1 MTVPSP
7 FLMELPRDQ
16 MELIEPDY
24 YEMPEYEVSE
34 NSLADPAV
42 YVHRE
47 PVEVGDVAAAR
58 LTTAAEMVQHSGPD
72 AAAAKTAAAA
82 GQVDAET
89 FRVGMAVMHPDY
101 GLGKIA
107 ALSGSGAK
115 RTATVNFALSGRRT
129 FRIKESPLRPAGVA
143 S

>member
-1 MTVPSP
+1 
-7 FLMELPRDQ
+7 
-16 MELIEPDY
+16 
-24 YEMPEYEVSE
+24 MPEYEVSE
-34 NSLADPAV
+34 NSREDPAV

-47 PVEVGDVAAAR
+47 PIEVGDVAAAR
-58 LTTAAEMVQHSGPD
+58 WTTAAEMVQHRGPD
-72 AAAAKTAAAA
+72 AAAVEASAATPP
-82 GQVDAET
+82 VDAEM

-115 RTATVNFALSGRRT
+115 RTATVNFALAGRRT

>member
-1 MTVPSP
+1 

-16 MELIEPDY
+16 MELIEPEY

-34 NSLADPAV
+34 NSLADPEV

-58 LTTAAEMVQHSGPD
+58 LTTAAEMMQHSGPD
-72 AAAAKTAAAA
+72 AAAAEASAAAL
-82 GQVDAET
+82 QVDAET

-129 FRIKESPLRPAGVA
+129 FRIKESPLRPAGVT